1 VLYEGWPPVDP
12 DAHRLPREVALMP
25 DAEIDA
31 LQAQPSWPARVVV
44 LEGQQ
49 HLADI
54 LAPELVAAH
63 LVAFLRERR

>member
-1 VLYEGWPPVDP
+1 MAG
-12 DAHRLPREVALMP
+12 
-25 DAEIDA
+25 
-31 LQAQPSWPARVVV
+31 RVVV

-49 HLADI
+49 HLVDI